1 MKRTYHLIFAGGGT
15 GGHLFPG
22 LTVAQQLARDIRRL
36 RITFVGGGKEF
47 ERRTVAAAGFEYFA
61 LPCRPLP
68 RGPRD
73 AVSFLV
79 ENFAGYLA
87 AKRFLREEQVAGVVG
102 LGGYAS
108 VPAGRAAAKLDV
120 PLILMEQNVLPGRA
134 TRWLAAKAALLCAS
148 FPQTAAELAGRCPI
162 RVTGN
167 PVRGHR
173 LGGTGVSPVLPESTG
188 KMPAPPDAT
197 ASSPRQLLVLGGSS
211 GARSLNESVPRAI
224 YKSAAAL
231 GGWRIVHQSGEAD
244 LVATRQL
251 YGKLAIDASVVAFLH
266 DLPDVL
272 SASQLAVCRAGGTT
286 LAELAAAGLPAVL
299 VPYPHAA
306 ANHQHVNAEVFSS
319 RGAAALVDERDLP
332 GRLDDRLAEVMTA
345 LAGDADRRAKMSA
358 AMFSSAYPDAAAN
371 VAALVWSVVSSQARR
386 RVAAAA

>member
-1 MKRTYHLIFAGGGT
+1 MKRTCHLVFAGGGT

-22 LTVAQQLARDIRRL
+22 LAVAQRLASEIRGL

-47 ERRTVAAAGFEYFA
+47 ERRCVGAAGFEYCA

-68 RGPRD
+68 RGPCG
-73 AVSFLV
+73 AFSFLV
-79 ENFAGYLA
+79 ENFVGYLA
-87 AKRFLREEQVAGVVG
+87 AKRFLRDEQVAGVVG

-108 VPAGRAAAKLDV
+108 VPMGRAAARLGV
-120 PLILMEQNVLPGRA
+120 PLILLEQNVLPGRA
-134 TRWLAAKAALLCAS
+134 TRWLAARAALLCAS
-148 FPQTAAELAGRCPI
+148 FPQTEAALPGRCPV

-167 PVRGHR
+167 PIRRRHR
-173 LGGTGVSPVLPESTG
+173 
-188 KMPAPPDAT
+188 AAAPDA
-197 ASSPRQLLVLGGSS
+197 ARAQLLILGGSS

-224 YKSAAAL
+224 YKAGAAL

-244 LVATRQL
+244 LIATRQL
-251 YGKLAIDASVVAFLH
+251 YGKLGIEASVAAFLH

-286 LAELAAAGLPAVL
+286 LAELAAAGLPAIL
-299 VPYPHAA
+299 IPYPHAA
-306 ANHQHVNAEVFSS
+306 ANHQRVNAETFSS
-319 RGAAALVDERDLP
+319 AGGAAMVDERNVP
-332 GRLDDRLAEVMTA
+332 GRLDDGLAEALTA

-358 AMFSSAYPDAAAN
+358 AMRSLAYPEAAAN
-371 VAALVWSVVSSQARR
+371 VAALVWSVVSSQARG